1 MYMRNLKQ
9 QRSERPEAFAPE
21 VQIMSKTSRTSIN
34 TTSQLL
40 EVQPVEEDDS
50 SNSTQMM
57 VVQ

>member
-1 MYMRNLKQ
+1 MYMRNLKHQ
-9 QRSERPEAFAPE
+9 HSERPESFAPE